1 MTTNKEIKNQ
11 IDEIKVDD
19 YFIYNWVTYMVTSI
33 EDEVYELASTTTKCR
48 YEYLTYDDL
57 FDYLFENAN

>member
-11 IDEIKVDD
+11 IDNIKVDD
-19 YFIYNWVTYMVTSI
+19 YFIYNWVTYKITNI
-33 EDEVYELASTTTKCR
+33 DRYYELSNIEKIE
-48 YEYLTYDDL
+48 YIYLTYDNL